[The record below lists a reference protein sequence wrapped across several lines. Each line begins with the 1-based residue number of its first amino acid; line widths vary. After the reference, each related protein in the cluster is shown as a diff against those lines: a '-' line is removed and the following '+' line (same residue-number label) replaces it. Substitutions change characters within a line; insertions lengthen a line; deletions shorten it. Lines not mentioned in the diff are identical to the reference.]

1 MKISRRRTEKTA
13 ILDLE
18 GKIDLQTSPEFRK
31 VLLETL
37 QFEPLVMVN
46 LQHVE
51 YIDSSGIASLV
62 EGYRESTNLQKR
74 ILLYGLGPMVRN
86 VLELT
91 HLTKVFEIYET
102 EEQAEQAAS
111 LKR

>member
-1 MKISRRRTEKTA
+1 MKISTRRIEKVT

-37 QFEPLVMVN
+37 QVEPVVLVN
-46 LQHVE
+46 LKRVE
-51 YIDSSGIASLV
+51 YVDSSGIATLV
-62 EGYRESTNLQKR
+62 EGYRESKNLQKR
-74 ILLYGLGPMVRN
+74 IVLYGLGPMVRR

-91 HLTKVFEIYET
+91 HLTKLFEIYET
-102 EEQAEQAAS
+102 EEQAQQAAS
-111 LKR
+111 PKS